1 MHIFFAI
8 KKLERMM
15 IFFVCLAH
23 NIFGFDFYFIM
34 RGIMLPVY
42 KSNDSQVGSS
52 NLVNINFTR
61 LSSQIKFF
69 DTLNDYQESLAAILS
84 TATVEST
91 ILIEK
96 ATSQFLCSMNLSNRI
111 YQNLVKEIQGKVL
124 DLIVPYENIKTSDS
138 LNSTPIFF
146 FLPRVNFIAN

>member
-96 ATSQFLCSMNLSNRI
+96 ATSQFLCSINLSNRI
-111 YQNLVKEIQGKVL
+111 Y
-124 DLIVPYENIKTSDS
+124 
-138 LNSTPIFF
+138 
-146 FLPRVNFIAN
+146 